1 MQLFTHALG
10 FEKLSKYEREHL
22 HEADQRY
29 RGCSSYGRHE
39 NYFPCHE
46 PVHGTNGMALPVHQ
60 PVFFRKWYGR
70 HGPEYCEHI
79 LLRLDGESWESDDHV
94 ENQINGELL
103 GYL

>member
-1 MQLFTHALG
+1 MQLFTHAFG
-10 FEKLSKYEREHL
+10 FEKLRKYEREHL
-22 HEADQRY
+22 HEANQRY
-29 RGCSSYGRHE
+29 RGCSRYGRHE

-46 PVHGTNGMALPVHQ
+46 PVHGTNGMALPFISLFSSENGMVD
-60 PVFFRKWYGR
+60 
-70 HGPEYCEHI
+70 GPEYCEHI